1 MFRVQLIE
9 FLSDQN
15 ELAAADVLVFVREA
29 TQRFEPLRPVI
40 IAKLLDTFP
49 SIKSLKYGMF
59 LENILDIFEG
69 NNGSMLSAC
78 TVIFF
83 HTIGFIVCKCMFTA
97 VQDLSI
103 CNVDTRRILHHSWG
117 YTECDDVNSAVPRRG
132 YWFSDFHHN
141 CYTVASQAVI
151 WINVRESWW
160 HISSSTLYV
169 AMFNDVDTMCTRWAL
184 DQFAIPDATTV
195 GIRTWFLK

>member
-103 CNVDTRRILHHSWG
+103 CNVDTRRILHHS
-117 YTECDDVNSAVPRRG
+117 
-132 YWFSDFHHN
+132 
-141 CYTVASQAVI
+141 
-151 WINVRESWW
+151 
-160 HISSSTLYV
+160 
-169 AMFNDVDTMCTRWAL
+169 
-184 DQFAIPDATTV
+184 
-195 GIRTWFLK
+195 